1 MLNEQNILEEIN
13 KLDISEIQLKQCL
26 NQVKEYKELYATQ
39 KSKLELLE
47 KQKSDILEEIK
58 SIDKEIYDIAEE
70 KVLLEDSSEKART
83 VAKEVIES
91 VATQS
96 LQQIFNDGRTVSI
109 NLGTKAG
116 QPVAD
121 LYVMHDGDDTDPAK
135 EEGGGIA
142 DIVST
147 SVYMAVSDS
156 VQTMAP
162 FFLDEPN
169 KYVSKDFSIPTG
181 NFLSEIADYTG
192 RQMFL
197 NTHDEHL
204 KTIGDVCYKMTKI
217 GKTTEI
223 ERVDINASY

>member
-1 MLNEQNILEEIN
+1 MADSQEILKEIN
-13 KLDISEIQLKQCL
+13 DIDMDELELKRWLDKI
-26 NQVKEYKELYATQ
+26 KEYKNLYSAQ
-39 KSKLELLE
+39 KSQLELLE
-47 KQKSDILEEIK
+47 NQKKQVLEEIK
-58 SIDKEIYDIAEE
+58 SINEEMIDVAEE
-70 KVLLEDSSEKART
+70 KALLEDSSEKART
-83 VAKEVIES
+83 VAKEVIEG
-91 VATQS
+91 VTTQS

-109 NLGTKAG
+109 NLGTKGG

-135 EEGGGIA
+135 EEGGGVA

-147 SVYMAVSDS
+147 ATFMALSDLMNSV
-156 VQTMAP
+156 AP

-169 KYVSKDFSIPTG
+169 KYVSRDFSIPTG

-192 RQMFL
+192 RQMFM

-204 KTIGDVCYKMTKI
+204 KTIGDVCYRMTKI

-223 ERVDINASY
+223 ERVETK